1 MLLLKGFDDEG
12 FYTNYPGTRRGKN
25 YFYPFEVIIKAAYD
39 WSGSEETLLD
49 SPPVFLVFSK
59 LSKL

>member
-12 FYTNYPGTRRGKN
+12 FYTNDPVTRRGKN
-25 YFYPFEVIIKAAYD
+25 YFYPFEVIIKAAHD

-49 SPPVFLVFSK
+49 SPPVFFSFFK
-59 LSKL
+59 AF